1 MGKGEGEGQRIEGI
15 GEGGIFLLLSLIK
28 THITLYPIT
37 PLLGSLTF
45 Q

>member
-28 THITLYPIT
+28 THNT
-37 PLLGSLTF
+37 